1 MHEKKRKR
9 QATVVSQAGET
20 KGSSLRSYAVLA
32 ALTIACLVPF
42 CDKAFHIDDALFVWT
57 AQQILRHPA
66 DPYGFDVVW
75 YTEPSPMSQVTEN
88 PPAASYYMASF
99 GSAVDWS
106 ERGLHLAFLVP
117 ALVAILGT
125 YHLGR
130 RFTRNPLLAS
140 AATLL
145 TPGFL
150 VSSTNVMCDTMML
163 AAWILAII
171 FWLEGL
177 DRENLVLLCI
187 SAVLI
192 AICALTKYFG
202 IALIPLLLVYT
213 AIRQRSVGAWAFCLL
228 IPLLVLAAYQRWT
241 HLQYGTGLLFAA
253 AEYATRAKVNWGGAG
268 AKTLVG
274 LSFVGGAAVPFV
286 FFIPVIWKWRTI
298 LFGVMTAVVAGVC
311 AAMGWIRVFNFDLVP
326 SGRIWLSTQVG
337 IFLLGGMSV
346 LALVISD
353 YRKRRDAD
361 SALLGFWILGTV
373 VFAVFVNW
381 TVNAR
386 SVLPLL
392 PAAAFLLARRVDSII
407 EPSKRMILC
416 LPPLAAAA
424 IVSLWVTSADY
435 RLANSAREAARY
447 VRDHAR
453 AGSNIAFEGHWGF
466 QYYMQLFGF
475 APMDFKNY
483 KIESG
488 NIVVMPE
495 NNTNA
500 PLVSPRIIASRS
512 MQSFDVNVGVT
523 TLRPKLGAGFYS
535 DAYGP
540 LPYAFGSV
548 PPERYAVI
556 RLKSE

>member
-1 MHEKKRKR
+1 M
-9 QATVVSQAGET
+9 ASFSG
-20 KGSSLRSYAVLA
+20 LRSYLLLA
-32 ALTIACLVPF
+32 ALTIACLTPF

-57 AQQILRHPA
+57 AQHIVKHPA
-66 DPYGFDVVW
+66 DPYGFNVVW
-75 YTEPSPMSQVTEN
+75 YTDPSPMSQITEN
-88 PPAASYYMASF
+88 PPAASYYMASL
-99 GSAVDWS
+99 GNTIDWS
-106 ERGLHLAFLVP
+106 ERGLHVAFLLP
-117 ALVAILGT
+117 ALAAILGT
-125 YHLGR
+125 YYLGR
-130 RFTRNPLLAS
+130 RFTGNPLLA
-140 AATLL
+140 AGATLL

-163 AAWILAII
+163 AAWILAIV

-177 DRENLVLLCI
+177 DRGNMTLLCV

-202 IALIPLLLVYT
+202 IALIPLLAVYT
-213 AIRQRSVGAWAFCLL
+213 AMRQRSVGAWAISLL
-228 IPLLVLAAYQRWT
+228 IPVLTLAAYQRWT
-241 HLQYGTGLLFAA
+241 HLQYGRGLLFAA
-253 AEYATRAKVNWGGAG
+253 AEYATRAKVNWGGVG

-274 LSFVGGAAVPFV
+274 LSFVGGCAVPFV

-298 LFGVMTAVVAGVC
+298 LFGMMAATVAGLC
-311 AAMGWIRVFNFDLVP
+311 AAMGWIGVFSFDPVP
-326 SGRIWLSTQVG
+326 GGKIWLSTQFG

-346 LALVISD
+346 LALAISD

-361 SALLGFWILGTV
+361 SALLGFWVFGTF
-373 VFAVFVNW
+373 VFAIFVNW

-386 SVLPLL
+386 SVLPLI
-392 PAAAFLLARRVDSII
+392 PAAAFLLARRIDSII
-407 EPSKRMILC
+407 EPSKRLILC

-424 IVSLWVTSADY
+424 IISLWVTSADY
-435 RLANSAREAARY
+435 KLANSAREAAQY

-453 AGSNIAFEGHWGF
+453 AGSNIMFEGHWGF

-483 KIESG
+483 KIENG
-488 NIVVMPE
+488 DIVVIPE

-500 PLVSPRIIASRS
+500 PLASPRITASRS

-556 RLKSE
+556 RLKSEESHR